1 MIYDMETMN
10 YCLGLNELAENIHKD
25 NVDRGFYDSPR
36 ETGTMLMLI
45 VSELSEAL
53 EAYRKDKFVDKN
65 DLEGE
70 FDKEKFKEKVKDTFE
85 DEIADALIR
94 ILDMCGHMNIDIAKH
109 VYQKLLSTGR
119 ADTSTEERKYSVY
132 FLKILKI
139 LNYVHK

>member
-1 MIYDMETMN
+1 MEKVS
-10 YCLGLNELAENIHKD
+10 YCLGLNELAESIHKD
-25 NVDRGFYDSPR
+25 NVDRGFYDEPR

-70 FDKEKFKEKVKDTFE
+70 FDKDKFKEKVKDTFE

-94 ILDMCGHMNIDIAKH
+94 ILDMCGHMDIDIAKH
-109 VYQKLLSTGR
+109 VYQKLLYNRTRGY
-119 ADTSTEERKYSVY
+119 KHGGK
-132 FLKILKI
+132 KI
-139 LNYVHK
+139 

>member
-1 MIYDMETMN
+1 METMD

-25 NVDRGFYDSPR
+25 NVDRGFYDEPR

-70 FDKEKFKEKVKDTFE
+70 FDKDKFKEKVKDTFE

-109 VYQKLLSTGR
+109 VYQKLLYNRTRGYKHGGKKNLVSI
-119 ADTSTEERKYSVY
+119 

-139 LNYVHK
+139 LNNVHK

>member
-109 VYQKLLSTGR
+109 VYQKLLYNRTRGY
-119 ADTSTEERKYSVY
+119 KHGGK
-132 FLKILKI
+132 KI
-139 LNYVHK
+139 

>member
-1 MIYDMETMN
+1 METMS

-25 NVDRGFYDSPR
+25 NVDRGFYDEPR
-36 ETGTMLMLI
+36 ETGTILMLI

-70 FDKEKFKEKVKDTFE
+70 FDKDKFKEKVKDTFE

-94 ILDMCGHMNIDIAKH
+94 ILDMCGHMDIDIAKH
-109 VYQKLLSTGR
+109 VYQKLLYNRTRGY
-119 ADTSTEERKYSVY
+119 KHGGK
-132 FLKILKI
+132 KI
-139 LNYVHK
+139 